1 MTKTFA
7 ELAVNPFED
16 DVVREPREVSFS
28 VRGLNDAPLSRLHR
42 EFSALDGGP
51 PPRRPTSP
59 KKAQLVV
66 SPDRGYGKS
75 HLLGRLFA
83 RLGRRATKVYLR
95 PFQDPYKAWH
105 SILLLTLQ
113 ELEQPDEARR
123 GAPRQIESLAVGTL
137 AHVAADFVADL
148 PGYKDADGAVSFLRK
163 LGAEAAL
170 PDEKTRPWFEWLSG
184 RILDPRDIGKLSAR
198 LHLRGIDLDGR
209 EQAWLIVLAAIA
221 LDERHGEGRRTAL
234 KWLRAEPLEV
244 DEVEFLGLSAAD
256 NEGRGDSTAQ
266 EINDLSF
273 RRLQGLCQ
281 LACYYR
287 PFLFCFDQT
296 EFYASDPALI
306 RTLGNCIDQ
315 LYVDLR
321 NHLTVIT
328 ANQEN
333 WATEI
338 LPRIAQPQ
346 RDRLSPIVEL
356 EGIKLDGA
364 RELVLARLQDHD
376 LDEAEIARFFAD
388 GWLESVFDP
397 VPQLG
402 VRALLIRAADRF
414 RALASPQDERGKPPS
429 PPPPLDDLF
438 LLQVNDVRS
447 KQALIA
453 YSPDALMWF
462 VKDVGKGQPGVTVSR
477 PAHRRYVTVEWAWPD
492 RSVFF
497 AFEGGDH
504 WHRWGSIAK
513 EAQDL
518 ADAIPGRTVLTYV
531 FRTPDLPKVPRPTWK
546 AVNQVIEAAER
557 KGFAI
562 VELTLDQVCALHAA
576 RELYSNALQGNI
588 PYSGAETLAFLQQRF
603 AAELAELAERP
614 PAPQGA
620 GLGATRHDPAR
631 PASRPSPAAGPA
643 RQASAVNGH
652 ETPALPHALDP
663 ARLRIVLDTV
673 REQRIVD
680 IAAVLDRLG
689 DERLRDPLLRSVEA
703 HPNLKAHPGP
713 RTIFLQWRITP

>member
-1 MTKTFA
+1 MSRRVTDI
-7 ELAVNPFED
+7 AVNPFED
-16 DVVREPREVSFS
+16 DVVREPRDVSFS
-28 VRGLNDAPLSRLHR
+28 VRGLNDAPLSRLNR

-51 PPRRPTSP
+51 PPRKPARA

-75 HLLGRLFA
+75 HLLGRLFGK
-83 RLGRRATKVYLR
+83 LGRRATKVYLR
-95 PFQDPYKAWH
+95 PFQDPFKAWH

-137 AHVAADFVADL
+137 AHVAADFIADL
-148 PGYKDADGAVSFLRK
+148 PNYKDAAGAVAFLRK
-163 LGAEAAL
+163 LGAEATL
-170 PDEKTRPWFEWLSG
+170 PDDKTRPWFEWLSG
-184 RILDPRDIGKLSAR
+184 RILDPRDIGKLTTR
-198 LHLRGIDLDGR
+198 MHLRGIDLDGR

-221 LDERHGEGRRTAL
+221 LDERAGEGRRTAL
-234 KWLRAEPLEV
+234 KWLRAESLEPEEL
-244 DEVEFLGLSAAD
+244 DFLGLSAAD
-256 NEGRGDSTAQ
+256 NEVRADATAQ

-273 RRLQGLCQ
+273 RRLQGLCL
-281 LACYYR
+281 LASYYR

-296 EFYASDPALI
+296 EFYASDPALV

-328 ANQEN
+328 TNQGN
-333 WATEI
+333 WLAEI
-338 LPRIAQPQ
+338 LPRIAHPQ
-346 RDRLSPIVEL
+346 RDRLSPEIML
-356 EGIKLDGA
+356 EGIKISGA
-364 RELVLARLQDHD
+364 RELICARLSEYDAG
-376 LDEAEIARFFAD
+376 DEVIESFFAD
-388 GWLESVFDP
+388 GWLESLFDR
-397 VPQLG
+397 LNEIG
-402 VRALLIRAADRF
+402 VRDLLMRAAERF
-414 RALASPQDERGKPPS
+414 RALAEPGPPP

-513 EAQDL
+513 EAVDL
-518 ADAIPGRTVLTYV
+518 AEAIPGRAVRTYV
-531 FRTPDLPKVPRPTWK
+531 FRTPDLPKVPRPSWTGTNK
-546 AVNQVIEAAER
+546 QIAAAEQ

-562 VELTLDQVCALHAA
+562 VALTLDQVCELHAA

-588 PYSGAETLAFLQQRF
+588 PYSGAETLAFLQARF
-603 AAELAELAERP
+603 APLLKSLAERP
-614 PAPQGA
+614 P
-620 GLGATRHDPAR
+620 
-631 PASRPSPAAGPA
+631 SSPAGSPPQPAGNGAAPA
-643 RQASAVNGH
+643 ATSNEQ
-652 ETPALPHALDP
+652 TPAGQPADGQVMADGAAAIELDP
-663 ARLRIVLDTV
+663 KRLRLVLETV
-673 REQRIVD
+673 REQKIVD
-680 IAAVLDRLG
+680 IAAVLGRLG
-689 DERLRDPLLRSVEA
+689 DETLRDPLLRSVEL

-713 RTIFLQWRITP
+713 KTIFLQWRNTP